1 MLVLE
6 IDAIRFNRVGLYPV
20 RISANQQELSCRFF
34 TLVSTLNDGVGMDI
48 GWYFYLFIEV

>member
-1 MLVLE
+1 MQYDSIALVYIQYE
-6 IDAIRFNRVGLYPV
+6 SA
-20 RISANQQELSCRFF
+20 RINKNSLVAFF

>member
-48 GWYFYLFIEV
+48 GWYYFFY